1 MEVGEAWGAGYI
13 IARWHQTEFSDVLEN
28 INRVNISRRDKFL
41 IFRLESFKVVEFLPG
56 KELIL
61 MGVPAWLE
69 ASGPARAPLS
79 QTFADWAKSDGGCGV
94 SSIRGGQPLLGFPL
108 RQL

>member
-1 MEVGEAWGAGYI
+1 
-13 IARWHQTEFSDVLEN
+13 
-28 INRVNISRRDKFL
+28 
-41 IFRLESFKVVEFLPG
+41 
-56 KELIL
+56 